1 MRIDGIHKYWAEI
14 ILLGI
19 ISLAGVLNFW
29 NLWNSPSNLYYA
41 AAVRSMLANPGIA
54 FFNSFDAAGFVTVDK
69 PPVGVWIQAASA
81 AMFGFSNWSVMIPSA
96 LAGIGSVGLIY
107 LIVKQSFGKSAGLIA
122 AFVLATTPVFVSTAR
137 SNLLDPLLIFVI
149 LLAVLIA
156 LKAARDNSFW
166 FLVLSFSCLGIG
178 FNIKMLQVFVVV
190 PAIIAIYF
198 FGAAPPP
205 RQKVIH
211 LAVALLVLAAV
222 SLSWTILVD
231 TVPAD
236 QRPYIG
242 GSGDNS
248 VIGLMLGHNGVE
260 AFQGEE
266 TDSSIPPP
274 GLLRLFGQGIDIY
287 FSWLIPFALIG
298 LFVWW
303 RRPVSYTPASIR
315 NAGFFSEKGITLIAL
330 CLWLLPGL
338 IYFSFTKGHW
348 SMYYLATIAPP
359 LAGLVGIGAVTMY
372 REYQSDRFTGW
383 VLVIAVLLTGLVQ
396 VWMESRLFI
405 YDPLGNGVLLGLDLF
420 GCILCVGILIWLRIT
435 KIHRTSKLSIS
446 VVCIAITVLFI
457 APAGWSCAPLMTV
470 SASDNSGEALADFLL
485 SHEDNTTY
493 LAAVPA
499 SMDMGGSLIV
509 RTGKPVMALGG
520 YFGADQ
526 ILTVSKI
533 PGLVHN
539 ETVRYFLVPT
549 TDFTQVRTSNGVKYN
564 LQNAAIYTLVT
575 EHCTS
580 VPLSEWSGSR
590 DGLLLRSRY
599 ALYDCT
605 GAL

>member
-1 MRIDGIHKYWAEI
+1 MKRDVISKYWAEI

-19 ISLAGVLNFW
+19 ICLAGFLNLW
-29 NLWNSPSNLYYA
+29 NLWDTPSNLYYA

-69 PPVGVWIQAASA
+69 PPFGVWVQAASA
-81 AMFGFSNWSVMIPSA
+81 ATFGFSNWSVMLPSA
-96 LAGIGSVGLIY
+96 LAGIGSAVLIY
-107 LIVKQSFGKSAGLIA
+107 FIVKRPFGKPAGLIA
-122 AFVLATTPVFVSTAR
+122 ALVLATTPVFVSTAR
-137 SNLLDPLLIFVI
+137 SNILDPLLICVI

-156 LKAARDNSFW
+156 LKAARENSFW
-166 FLVLSFSCLGIG
+166 FLILSCICLGIG
-178 FNIKMLQVFVVV
+178 FNIKMVQALVVI
-190 PAIIAIYF
+190 PAIIAIYL
-198 FGAAPPP
+198 FGAALPP
-205 RQKVIH
+205 RQKIIH

-222 SLSWTILVD
+222 SLSWAIPVD
-231 TVPAD
+231 MVPAD

-248 VIGLMLGHNGVE
+248 VIGLMVGHNGAE
-260 AFQGEE
+260 AFQGDEP
-266 TDSSIPPP
+266 DINSPPA
-274 GLLRLFGQGIDIY
+274 GLFRLFSQGIDTY
-287 FSWLIPFALIG
+287 FSWLIPFALIS
-298 LFVWW
+298 LLVWW
-303 RRPVSYTPASIR
+303 RRPASYTPAGIR
-315 NAGFFSEKGITLIAL
+315 NAVFFSEKGITLIAL

-338 IYFSFTKGHW
+338 LYFSFTKGHW

-383 VLVIAVLLTGLVQ
+383 VLIIAVLVTGLVQ
-396 VWMESRLFI
+396 IWMESRLFI
-405 YDPLGNGVLLGLDLF
+405 YDPLVNGVLLGLELF
-420 GCILCVGILIWLRIT
+420 GGVLCVAILTYLRIN
-435 KIHRTSKLSIS
+435 KIQRTSGVTLS
-446 VVCIAITVLFI
+446 VVCIAIAVLLV

-485 SHEDNTTY
+485 SHENNATY

-499 SMDMGGSLIV
+499 GMDIGGSLIV

-526 ILTVSKI
+526 ILTVDKI

-539 ETVRYFLVPT
+539 GTVRYFLVPT
-549 TDFTQVRTSNGVKYN
+549 TDFTQVRISNGVRDN
-564 LQNAAIYTLVT
+564 PQNAAIYTLVSK
-575 EHCTS
+575 HCRS
-580 VPLSEWSGSR
+580 VPVSEWSGSR
-590 DGLLLRSRY
+590 ESLLLRSRY
-599 ALYDCT
+599 ALYDCN